1 MKLERNIIAPFCIF
15 FIVMGAGGVIILPLI
30 NAIYA
35 FSKENYD
42 RIFDIIWMI
51 GAVIALLYSLFV
63 LKEFLK
69 KSVAEKIL
77 YCFLAVIF
85 FVLIFVPVFR

>member
-15 FIVMGAGGVIILPLI
+15 FIVMGAGGIIILPMI
-30 NAIYA
+30 NAFFE
-35 FSKENYD
+35 FSKENYN
-42 RIFDIIWMI
+42 RIFDIIWII
-51 GAVIALLYSLFV
+51 GAITALLYSLIV

-77 YCFLAVIF
+77 YCFLAVVF
-85 FVLIFVPVFR
+85 SVLIFVPIFR